1 VIVADEAIGRE
12 IRQLRADLKEDL
24 VEIKGQLSSLLPR
37 EVYNAN
43 HEALKYRVATLE
55 TEIKRAESERT
66 AARRWAIASVVLP
79 VVSMTV
85 MIILA
90 VT

>member
-1 VIVADEAIGRE
+1 VTDEAIGRE

-24 VEIKGQLSSLLPR
+24 SEIKTQLGSLLPR

-43 HEALKYRVATLE
+43 HEALKHRVSTLE
-55 TEIKRAESERT
+55 TEIKRAESERVN
-66 AARRWAIASVVLP
+66 ARRWAIASVVLP
-79 VVSMTV
+79 VVSLTV

>member
-1 VIVADEAIGRE
+1 VTDESIGRE

-24 VEIKGQLSSLLPR
+24 GEIKGQLGALLPR
-37 EVYNAN
+37 EVYTAN
-43 HEALKYRVATLE
+43 HEALKHRVSTLE
-55 TEIKRAESERT
+55 IELKRAESERVN
-66 AARRWAIASVVLP
+66 ARRWAIASVVLP
-79 VVSMTV
+79 VVSLTV